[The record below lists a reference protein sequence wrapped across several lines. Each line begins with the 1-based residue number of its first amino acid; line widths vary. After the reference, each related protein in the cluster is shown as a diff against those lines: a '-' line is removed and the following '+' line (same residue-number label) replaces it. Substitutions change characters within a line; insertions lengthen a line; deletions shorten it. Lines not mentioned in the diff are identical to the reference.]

1 MKLTR
6 LDIVGF
12 KSFAEKVSLHF
23 SDGITSVVGPN
34 GCGKSNIVDA
44 IRWAMG
50 EQSAKHLRGG
60 KMEDVI
66 FNGSESRGP
75 MGLAEVT
82 ITLKND
88 GVVPPE
94 YADYDEIAVR
104 RRLFRDGTSEYAI
117 NKTNVRLKDVTDL
130 FLGTGVGT
138 RAYSMIEQGR
148 IGFIV
153 NSKPEER
160 RSLIEEVAGITKYK
174 ARKKLA
180 QRRMEATEQNLLR
193 VNDIVTE
200 LGRQIGSLER
210 QAQKAEKFKKMRAEL
225 RDLELHLATMRFFE
239 LRNAQMFHAGEF
251 ARFAESESGV
261 GIELATVDTRL
272 EANRLELQDVEADNA
287 RRAEQVHALE
297 RRFSVLEKDLE
308 FFGREREGLKD
319 QGTQAA
325 QEAEAQKRQ
334 KATVEQE
341 IAVLEEHA
349 QVLGDESE
357 SVLGDLT
364 YKEARQ
370 REVAQQRRSLEARA
384 NDLQKQMID
393 ALTMLAKERAQLQ
406 SFDQRRI
413 ELSARVG
420 RASGEAGELERQA
433 AEQREKYAQVSGELV
448 RLGATDVELKTRAQA
463 LEEQAKRG
471 KQASTF
477 AEAKLLQLKEEAG
490 ERKSRLQSLIDIE
503 KKYEGYGTGV
513 RAIMTRDEQ
522 PREHGIFGLVADVIS
537 APSEYEPALEAVLGE
552 RLQYVLV
559 ESQKSGLEAVDY
571 LKAQAEGRSSFI
583 PLDVVAA
590 RHDQRRPRSELPAG
604 AVRLRDRVQPKEGF
618 EPVADYL
625 LGDIVVVADLVAAVA
640 AQHDGWSCVT
650 TDGEVID
657 RQGVL
662 SGGAGSGVSEGLLA
676 QKREIKD
683 LGEEVRRFENEIHL
697 AENEKAQLAAS
708 LLQAEQFLKQTNAE
722 WHETQ
727 IKKAKSEKDQHAVN
741 EQTVRLE
748 QRGGQIGRDIEE
760 LKKHQAGLEA
770 DATSCQSRM
779 VQAEGVH
786 ALKEEEL
793 SALTE
798 QDATLRDDEHRA
810 QEALTALKVAF
821 AQKDEKQKNV
831 LRTLERLSQSLTDTD
846 ARIQRAYHAVQ
857 TGSQRAQELTEK
869 LRAGEEERGSLLDL
883 LDQGKQE
890 LQGTRQRYEHLAHEV
905 RTLEERSRSLAREAG
920 KWRDERVSAEMKARE
935 QMMHS
940 DHLIQQISDSYQ
952 VNLEHEVI
960 EFHLR
965 AAPEGNAP
973 ETVAQLKQQLARMG
987 DINLTAIAEFAQVK
1001 ERHDFLSTQKEDLE
1015 SALTQLR
1022 SAILKINRTS
1032 RERFLEAFNATNNM
1046 FQRIFPRLFRGGEAR
1061 LELVQEGTDDILEAG
1076 IEIFAQPPGKK
1087 LGSVAL
1093 MSGGEKALTA
1103 VSLVFAIF
1111 LIKPSPFCV
1120 LDEVDAPLDEGNV
1133 GRFNELLRE
1142 ISNYSQFIVI
1152 THNKRTM
1159 ECAHRL
1165 YGITM
1170 DEPGIS
1176 KLVSVN
1182 LHREEAEQPA
1192 AV

>member
-12 KSFAEKVSLHF
+12 KSFAEKVTLHF

-82 ITLKND
+82 LTLKND
-88 GVVPPE
+88 GVVPPD

-104 RRLFRDGTSEYAI
+104 RRLFRDGTSEYSI
-117 NKTNVRLKDVTDL
+117 NKTPVRLKDVTDL

-160 RSLIEEVAGITKYK
+160 RFLIEEVAGITKYK

-210 QAQKAEKFKKMRAEL
+210 QAQKAEKFKKLRQEL
-225 RDLELHLATMRFFE
+225 RDLELHLASLRYFE
-239 LRNAQMFHAGEF
+239 LRNAQVFHASEHE
-251 ARFAESESGV
+251 RFAASESEIGV
-261 GIELATVDTRL
+261 TLATVDTRL
-272 EANRLELQDVEADNA
+272 EANRVELQDVESDNA

-308 FFGREREGLKD
+308 FFAREREGLKD

-325 QEAEAQKRQ
+325 QEAESQKTHKQ
-334 KATVEQE
+334 TVEQE
-341 IAVLEEHA
+341 IGVLEDHA
-349 QVLGDESE
+349 RVLGEESQ

-393 ALTMLAKERAQLQ
+393 ALTALAKERAQLQ

-413 ELSARVG
+413 ELGARVG
-420 RASGEAGELERQA
+420 RGSAEQAELERQV
-433 AEQREKYAQVSGELV
+433 AEQREQHAQVNRELV
-448 RLGATDVELKTRAQA
+448 RLGAQDVELKAHAQA
-463 LEEQAKRG
+463 LEEQTKRS
-471 KQASTF
+471 KQQLTF

-490 ERKSRLQSLIDIE
+490 ERKSRLQSLMDIE

-513 RAIMTRDEQ
+513 RAIMTRDGEL
-522 PREHGIFGLVADVIS
+522 REHGIFGLVADVLS
-537 APSEYEPALEAVLGE
+537 ASSEFEPALEAVLGE

-559 ESQKSGLEAVDY
+559 ESQKRGLEAVDY

-583 PLDVVAA
+583 PLDMVAA
-590 RHDQRRPRSELPAG
+590 RHDQRRPRSETPAG
-604 AVRLRDRVQPKEGF
+604 AVRLRDRVQAREGY
-618 EPVADYL
+618 EAVADYL
-625 LGDIVVVADLVAAVA
+625 LADVVVVPDLPAALA
-640 AQHDGWSCVT
+640 AQLEGWSCVT

-662 SGGAGSGVSEGLLA
+662 SGGAGAGVSEGLLA

-683 LGEEVRRFENEIHL
+683 LGEDVRRLENEILL
-697 AENEKAQLAAS
+697 AENEKAELAAE
-708 LLQAEQFLKQTNAE
+708 LLRAEQFLKQTNAE

-727 IKKAKSEKDQHAVN
+727 IKKAKTEKDLHSAS
-741 EQTVRLE
+741 EQTARLE
-748 QRGGQIGRDIEE
+748 LRQQQVARDIAE
-760 LKKHQAGLEA
+760 LTKQQEALESDAAGCQA
-770 DATSCQSRM
+770 RM
-779 VQAEGVH
+779 AQAESVH
-786 ALKEEEL
+786 AQKEGEL
-793 SALTE
+793 SQLTE
-798 QDATLRDDEHRA
+798 QDATLRDDEQRA
-810 QEALTALKVAF
+810 QEALTQLKVAF

-831 LRTLERLSQSLTDTD
+831 LRTLERLTQSLADTE
-846 ARIQRAYHAVQ
+846 ARIQRAHHAVQ
-857 TGSQRAQELTEK
+857 TGSQRAKELTEK

-890 LQGTRQRYEHLAHEV
+890 LQGTRQRYEQLAQEV
-905 RTLEERSRSLAREAG
+905 RALEERSRSLAREAG
-920 KWRDERVSAEMKARE
+920 RWRDERVAAEMRSRE
-935 QMMHS
+935 HVMLRE
-940 DHLIQQISDSYQ
+940 HLLQQIADSYQ
-952 VNLEHEVI
+952 LDLAHEVI
-960 EFHLR
+960 DFHLR
-965 AAPEGNAP
+965 AAPDGDAP
-973 ETVAQLKQQLARMG
+973 ERVAGLKQQLARMG

-1032 RERFLEAFNATNNM
+1032 RERFLEAFNATNTM
-1046 FQRIFPRLFRGGEAR
+1046 FQKIFPRLFRGGEAR
-1061 LELVQEGTDDILEAG
+1061 LELVQDGSDDILEAG
-1076 IEIFAQPPGKK
+1076 IDIIAQPPGKK
-1087 LGSVAL
+1087 LGSVQL
-1093 MSGGEKALTA
+1093 LSGGEKALTA

-1142 ISNYSQFIVI
+1142 ISHYSQFIVI
-1152 THNKRTM
+1152 THNKHTM

-1182 LHREEAEQPA
+1182 LQREEAEQAA